1 MSTPFIPQGLRRIS
15 DYDLIDHRTE
25 FTGRKGNKHPG
36 QGKWS
41 DELLN
46 SSSSTCLNCRM
57 APLMRRDS
65 LAIMAIP
72 SLGSRSCRSEA
83 LAPDMCCCKLHH
95 WPLYVASGWLL
106 WRMMREL
113 GAAVRRTGGG
123 GLVDRT
129 LSRETERASSVDDL
143 RRSHPLSA
151 RHPAHLKYTALHYL
165 SSRI

>member
-1 MSTPFIPQGLRRIS
+1 
-15 DYDLIDHRTE
+15 
-25 FTGRKGNKHPG
+25 
-36 QGKWS
+36 
-41 DELLN
+41 
-46 SSSSTCLNCRM
+46 M
-57 APLMRRDS
+57 APLMRSDS
-65 LAIMAIP
+65 LAIMAMP

-129 LSRETERASSVDDL
+129 LSLETERAMSVDDL
-143 RRSHPLSA
+143 RRSQPLSA
-151 RHPAHLKYTALHYL
+151 RHPAHLKYTTLYNL
-165 SSRI
+165 SSKISTYIQPFSRWWSFTLLYLVHILCSSV